1 MSRRLASHLRRTVDG
16 PMWHGPA
23 LMELLGTVTVA
34 QATVRPIPS
43 AHTIAELVLHM
54 TAWADIAGARLRGTA
69 PAEVTPAMDWPSADS
84 LDESKWHDALARL
97 RASYDALAAQT
108 EAMSDADLRGIVP
121 ASEPDHT
128 VETMLRGV
136 VEHGVYH
143 GGQVALLK
151 RALESAAPS
160 R

>member
-1 MSRRLASHLRRTVDG
+1 MSNRALASHLRRTVDG

-23 LMELLGTVTVA
+23 LMELLSTISMT
-34 QATVRPIPS
+34 QASARPIAS

-54 TAWADIAGARLRGTA
+54 TAWANIARERLHSA
-69 PAEVTPAMDWPSADS
+69 NPVEPTPEQDWPSATG
-84 LDESKWHDALARL
+84 LDTGGWLDALARL
-97 RASYDALAAQT
+97 RAAYDALANQV
-108 EAMSDADLRGIVP
+108 EALDEAALRVTVRGR
-121 ASEPDHT
+121 DHS

-151 RALESAAPS
+151 RALESAPAD

>member
-1 MSRRLASHLRRTVDG
+1 
-16 PMWHGPA
+16 MWHGPA
-23 LMELLGTVTVA
+23 LMELLSTITVTQSTA
-34 QATVRPIPS
+34 RPIPS

-54 TAWADIAGARLRGTA
+54 TAWAHIARDRLGSSA
-69 PAEVTPAMDWPSADS
+69 PAEVTPEQDWPSAEG
-84 LDESKWHDALARL
+84 LDKSGWHDALARL
-97 RASYDALAAQT
+97 RAAYDALAARV
-108 EAMSDADLRGIVP
+108 EDLNDTALRAIVP
-121 ASEPDHT
+121 GRDHS

-151 RALESAAPS
+151 RALESAPAK

>member
-1 MSRRLASHLRRTVDG
+1 MSNNRALASHLRRTIDG

-23 LMELLGTVTVA
+23 LMELLSTITIA
-34 QATVRPIPS
+34 QATARPIPS

-54 TAWADIAGARLRGTA
+54 TAWATIAGARLSGTA
-69 PAEVTPAMDWPSADS
+69 GAEVSPDEDWPSAEA
-84 LDESKWHDALARL
+84 LDTGGWHDALARL
-97 RASYDALAAQT
+97 RASYDRLAAQT
-108 EAMSDADLRGIVP
+108 EQLDDAALRATVAGR
-121 ASEPDHT
+121 DHS

-151 RALESAAPS
+151 RALESAPRA